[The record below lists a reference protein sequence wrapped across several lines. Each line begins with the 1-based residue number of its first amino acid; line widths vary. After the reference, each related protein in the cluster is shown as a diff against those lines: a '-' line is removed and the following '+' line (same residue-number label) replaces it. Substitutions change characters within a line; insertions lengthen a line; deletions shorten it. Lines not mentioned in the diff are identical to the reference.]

1 MISKLT
7 KREAIR
13 ECKRLWKEIEKS
25 GLTKYGFLNSPDG
38 KKWKGKGY
46 WGNCPLCEYTK
57 QVTKGLP
64 RCSIC
69 SLVTQ
74 YGKRCRELGFDDH
87 GHSLPEWFK
96 AIRGLK

>member
-1 MISKLT
+1 MTSKLT

-13 ECKRLWKEIEKS
+13 ECKRLWKAIEKS

-38 KKWKGKGY
+38 KKCKDKGY
-46 WGNCPLCEYTK
+46 WGNCPLCEYSR
-57 QVTKGLP
+57 QVTQSLP
-64 RCSIC
+64 SCSIC
-69 SLVTQ
+69 PLITQ
-74 YGKRCRELGFDDH
+74 YGKSCSELGFNDS